1 MASGLGRFKRDSRN
15 WVSSLTHLG
24 CQWVVLNLGCSRE
37 SPGELKT
44 ILVAQAVKSPA
55 VFWQFS
61 HLPGLGTAELD
72 QVEAWVLFLS
82 FVRQIQS
89 SVVIWG

>member
-1 MASGLGRFKRDSRN
+1 MASGVGRFKRDSRN

-24 CQWVVLNLGCSRE
+24 CQWVVLNLGCSQE
-37 SPGELKT
+37 SPELKA

-55 VFWQFS
+55 VFWRFF

>member
-1 MASGLGRFKRDSRN
+1 MASGVGRFKKGSRN

-24 CQWVVLNLGCSRE
+24 RRWVVLNLGCSQE

-55 VFWQFS
+55 VFWRFS
-61 HLPGLGTAELD
+61 HLPGLGTTELD

-89 SVVIWG
+89 SVVIRG